1 LVSGGKDSFYAVM
14 KVGYIDIGVML
25 VYEFP
30 RPSPHLINIG
40 KSIES
45 LLNANIPVVVK
56 SVRKGVEKIETID
69 MLRRLSATEVVA
81 GDVYIDE
88 HLKYMEEVA
97 KEVGATLIEPLWG
110 EDPEDLVYKEIE
122 DGVEPLLIG
131 TSNNIS
137 NWIGVELNIDNINSF
152 IDQCKK
158 SGIDP
163 LGEKGEY
170 HTLVVN
176 SPMHIKKT
184 RYRKIDI
191 VEYDDYRILI
201 VI

>member
-1 LVSGGKDSFYAVM
+1 MVSGGKDSFYAVM
-14 KVGYIDIGVML
+14 RVGYIDIGLML
-25 VYEFP
+25 LYEFP

-56 SVRKGVEKIETID
+56 SVGKGVEKIETID
-69 MLRRLSATEVVA
+69 MLRKLNATEIVA
-81 GDVYIDE
+81 GDVYIDD
-88 HLKYMEEVA
+88 HLKYMEEIA
-97 KEVGATLIEPLWG
+97 REVGATLIEPLWG

-122 DGVEPLLIG
+122 DGIEPLLIG
-131 TSNNIS
+131 TSNSIS

-152 IDQCKK
+152 IDQCKEN
-158 SGIDP
+158 GIDP

-176 SPMHIKKT
+176 SPIHIKKT

-191 VEYDDYRILI
+191 VEYDNYRILI
-201 VI
+201 VV